1 MEFEETEW
9 ERKCRLENEVD
20 KILYDFTIKSVEKF
34 YNDKRNIFNNYYLAK
49 DTERNQL
56 IKKLEND
63 FNIEIKTNF
72 LGRFEGINLKN

>member
-1 MEFEETEW
+1 MEFEKTEW
-9 ERKCRLENEVD
+9 ERKCRLENEID

-63 FNIEIKTNF
+63 FNIEIKTNSS
-72 LGRFEGINLKN
+72 GRFEGINLKN